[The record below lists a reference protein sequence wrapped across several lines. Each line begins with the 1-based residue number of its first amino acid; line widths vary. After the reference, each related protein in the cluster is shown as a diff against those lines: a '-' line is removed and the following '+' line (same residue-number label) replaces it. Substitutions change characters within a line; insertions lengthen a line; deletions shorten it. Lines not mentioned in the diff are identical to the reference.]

1 MNPLIESSGESPGE
15 TSGLPRFGAIRVEH
29 VEPAVDAQLAQAR
42 ARVEAIIGGQ
52 DARSFDAFVA
62 PLEDLHDR
70 LHRMWGPVSHLNA
83 VMNTPAL
90 REAYRACLPKVTEFH
105 AALGQ
110 DERLYHAYRDIA
122 ARADFASLDDAQR
135 KIIEHGLRDFRLTG
149 AELPEAGKPRFKAI
163 EERLATLSAR
173 FDENLLDATNAYTL
187 DVTDEADLAGL
198 PEIMRAQAREAAQ
211 AAGQAAAYR
220 FTLHAPSYFPFL
232 AHADNRVL
240 RRRLYEAYVTRAS
253 ELGPGARTHDNGP
266 AMVEMLALRAE
277 KARMLGFANYAE
289 FSLAAKM
296 AESPVQV
303 TAFLRDLAARA
314 RPRAL
319 EELDELRAFARDACG
334 IGELAAWDIAY
345 VTEKLRVARYDFSE
359 EDLRPYFPL
368 SVVLDGLFRV
378 LRDLYGV
385 RAQRVHDVEVW
396 HADVQFYELLDEDG
410 GTRGRFFLDPFARAG
425 KRGGAWMDDC
435 LSRRRTAD
443 GVRAPVAYL
452 VCNFMPP
459 LGERPALLTHD
470 DVTTLFHEFGH
481 GLHHLLTRVDYAS
494 VGGINGVAW
503 DAVELP
509 SQFMENFC
517 WERKTLDFLAAHWQT
532 GAPLPEALLD
542 RMLAAKNFHSGLH
555 MLRQVELSLFDMRL
569 HMDAAPADGTAI
581 LGTLDEV
588 RREVALLMPPGF
600 NRFAHSFSHIF
611 GGGYAAG
618 YYSYKWAEVLS
629 ADAYSLFEENGVLDR
644 TTGEAFKRAIL
655 EQGSVYEAMDLFVR
669 FRGRKP
675 TIDALLRHSGIAA

>member
-1 MNPLIESSGESPGE
+1 MNPLLE
-15 TSGLPRFGAIRVEH
+15 TSGDTSSLPHFSAIRAGH
-29 VEPAVDAQLAQAR
+29 VEPAVDAQLAEAR
-42 ARVEAIIGGQ
+42 AQVAAIINHTK
-52 DARSFDAFVA
+52 DARRFDNFVA
-62 PLEDLHDR
+62 PLEEVHDR
-70 LHRMWGPVSHLNA
+70 LHRLWGPVSHLNA

-90 REAYRACLPKVTEFH
+90 REAYRVCLPKITEFH

-135 KIIEHGLRDFRLTG
+135 KIIEHGLRDFRLAG
-149 AELPEAGKPRFKAI
+149 AELAESDKPRFKAI
-163 EERLATLSAR
+163 EERLASLSAR
-173 FDENLLDATNAYTL
+173 FDENLLDATNAFTL

-198 PEIMRAQAREAAQ
+198 PEILREQARATAQ
-211 AAGQAAAYR
+211 SADMPGYR
-220 FTLHAPSYFPFL
+220 FTLHAPSYFPFM
-232 AHADNRVL
+232 AHADNRAL
-240 RRRLYEAYVTRAS
+240 RQRLYEAYVTRAS
-253 ELGPGARTHDNGP
+253 ELGPGARTLDNGP
-266 AMVEMLALRAE
+266 AMVEMLKLRAE
-277 KARMLGFANYAE
+277 KAHMLGFTSYAE
-289 FSLAAKM
+289 YSLAAKM
-296 AESPVQV
+296 AESPQQV
-303 TAFLRDLAARA
+303 TAFLRDLATRA
-314 RPRAL
+314 RPHAL
-319 EELDELRAFARDACG
+319 EELNELRIFARDHCG
-334 IGELAAWDIAY
+334 IGDLAAWDIAY

-378 LRDLYGV
+378 LHELYGV

-396 HADVQFYELLDEDG
+396 HDDVQFYELLEDDG
-410 GTRGRFFLDPFARAG
+410 STRGRFFLDPFARAG

-459 LGERPALLTHD
+459 TGERPALLTHD

-517 WERKTLDFLAAHWQT
+517 WERKTLDFLATHWQT
-532 GAPLPEALLD
+532 GARLPESLLD
-542 RMLAAKNFHSGLH
+542 KMLAAKNFHSGLH

-569 HMDAAPADGTAI
+569 HMDAAPADVAAI
-581 LGTLDEV
+581 LHTLDEV
-588 RREVALLMPPGF
+588 RREVALLMPPDF

-644 TTGEAFKRAIL
+644 STGEAFKRTIL
-655 EQGSVYEAMDLFVR
+655 EQGSVYEPMELFVR